1 MRVLTLAISRF
12 SAVYMRVD
20 LLYSR
25 RRKLDFSYL
34 QTHDG
39 HPVSWLIV
47 RHLAPV
53 VVRCQSLVSWNRSS
67 ILQGGYHHPLAREWQ
82 TRRELTKNMFMYPIF
97 ITDEPQAEIEIAS
110 LPGQK
115 RWGVERLEGLLTP
128 LVEKGL
134 RSVIL
139 FGVPVHCEKACMPPN
154 HN

>member
-1 MRVLTLAISRF
+1 MRVLTLVISRF
-12 SAVYMRVD
+12 SAVYVCVD

-25 RRKLDFSYL
+25 GRKLDFSYL

-39 HPVSWLIV
+39 YPVSWLIV

-53 VVRCQSLVSWNRSS
+53 IVRCQSLVSWNRSS

-139 FGVPVHCEKACMPPN
+139 FEVPVHSQKPCMPPN
-154 HN
+154 PT